1 MKNRI
6 LLSSWLI
13 LGIAC
18 TSAKT
23 ETDDWLKKGIDTAAA
38 QLKSMTEKTRANA
51 DTILLPRSV
60 RTTFDT
66 AFITHQ
72 LGRAFQE
79 SEPEIPG
86 SKTGEIRFCSTIY
99 DWTSGFFPGSLWY
112 MYELTGNDFF
122 KEQAIMHTNLLNP
135 VKTHTGT
142 HDLGFMMFCSFGNAE
157 RLARNDTIAP
167 ILQQTADNL
176 ITRFDPNIGCIRSW
190 DFGPWNF
197 PVIIDNM
204 MNLELLF
211 HVSRQSGNP
220 EYKRIAVTH
229 ANTTLKHHFRPDASS
244 FHVVSYRNDG
254 SVECRQTFQGKAN
267 ESCWARGQAWALYG
281 YTTCFRETGDTTY
294 LDMAKNIATL
304 IMTRVTTD
312 DAVPFW
318 DYDAPDLPET
328 PRDASAAAITAS
340 AMLSLYRLTSDSKY
354 FDYAEKI
361 LKNLS
366 SPVYLAS
373 AGSNQGFVLKHSTGS
388 LPHGSEIDSPLNY
401 ADYYYLES
409 LKKYMDI
416 RNLDYKNL

>member
-142 HDLGFMMFCSFGNAE
+142 AQFSI
-157 RLARNDTIAP
+157 RL
-167 ILQQTADNL
+167 L
-176 ITRFDPNIGCIRSW
+176 S
-190 DFGPWNF
+190 
-197 PVIIDNM
+197 
-204 MNLELLF
+204 
-211 HVSRQSGNP
+211 
-220 EYKRIAVTH
+220 
-229 ANTTLKHHFRPDASS
+229 
-244 FHVVSYRNDG
+244 
-254 SVECRQTFQGKAN
+254 
-267 ESCWARGQAWALYG
+267 ESA
-281 YTTCFRETGDTTY
+281 YTT
-294 LDMAKNIATL
+294 I
-304 IMTRVTTD
+304 
-312 DAVPFW
+312 P
-318 DYDAPDLPET
+318 P
-328 PRDASAAAITAS
+328 
-340 AMLSLYRLTSDSKY
+340 
-354 FDYAEKI
+354 
-361 LKNLS
+361 
-366 SPVYLAS
+366 
-373 AGSNQGFVLKHSTGS
+373 
-388 LPHGSEIDSPLNY
+388 
-401 ADYYYLES
+401 
-409 LKKYMDI
+409 
-416 RNLDYKNL
+416 